1 MANPFHSTGSPIVDR
16 MCRLQFTGN
25 VIPAAWYRTII
36 RDNGKPNLTAIIIL
50 SDVVYWYRPV
60 EIRDELTGQLCGF
73 KKKFKA
79 DILQRNYQQLADQF
93 GISKREAVNAVVEL
107 EKIGVVKRVFRTVR
121 KGGMRNSNVLFLEL
135 NVDVLIQLTYPENLS
150 DAGYH
155 FLKGELSPYKERGAT
170 SGCDRISQSN
180 EAYLSFEGDTN
191 TEITEENTDI
201 EYPLCSYQAV
211 ERAIR
216 IQISYDALKNDH
228 PYD

>member
-16 MCRLQFTGN
+16 MCRLQFTVN

-121 KGGMRNSNVLFLEL
+121 KV
-135 NVDVLIQLTYPENLS
+135 
-150 DAGYH
+150 
-155 FLKGELSPYKERGAT
+155 
-170 SGCDRISQSN
+170 
-180 EAYLSFEGDTN
+180 
-191 TEITEENTDI
+191 
-201 EYPLCSYQAV
+201 
-211 ERAIR
+211 
-216 IQISYDALKNDH
+216 
-228 PYD
+228 

>member
-135 NVDVLIQLTYPENLS
+135 NVDVLIQLTYQKHVVVHGG
-150 DAGYH
+150 A
-155 FLKGELSPYKERGAT
+155 FAGELLADLLEKDLMDLPVESAENGESP
-170 SGCDRISQSN
+170 
-180 EAYLSFEGDTN
+180 
-191 TEITEENTDI
+191 TEI
-201 EYPLCSYQAV
+201 A
-211 ERAIR
+211 A
-216 IQISYDALKNDH
+216 
-228 PYD
+228 